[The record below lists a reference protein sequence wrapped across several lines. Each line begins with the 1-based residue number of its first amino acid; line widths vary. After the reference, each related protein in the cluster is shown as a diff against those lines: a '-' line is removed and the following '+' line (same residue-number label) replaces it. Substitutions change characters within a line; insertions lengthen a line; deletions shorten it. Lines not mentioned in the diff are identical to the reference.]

1 MNDCERGDGMKLTSF
16 RRGAFVRSFLVMT
29 LALAAGALLAGRFAA
44 QAGEP
49 RAFAIR
55 NARIVTVSGA
65 VIEDGTVVVSKG
77 LIVAVGK
84 EAAIPPEAW
93 VIDGKGL
100 TVYPGLMDA
109 LTDIALPTAS
119 GGGGGSAG
127 GGGGGPAIT
136 SRGPEDR
143 PLTTPWVLA
152 ADELKPDDKR
162 IETWRAGGF
171 TSAHTAPR
179 SGIFPGQGAVINLA
193 GERPGQMVV
202 KSPVSLPV
210 NFQRMPNFFNFP
222 NSLMGV
228 LGYIKQVYYDADQNT
243 QAQKI
248 YDAGPRG
255 LERPAYDPTLRA
267 IEDSTRAGRP
277 VLLPA
282 TTSAQIVRALE
293 LAEHLKLRAVLT
305 GALQGYAVADKIAA
319 RKVPVLVT
327 LKWPEREKDTDPEAE
342 EPLRSLRLRDR
353 APSTPVALQKAGVK
367 FAFYS
372 DGLSGPRD
380 ALKNAKKAIDAG
392 LAPDAALRALTL
404 SPAEIFGVADRMGSI
419 EAGKIANLVVTDG
432 DIFDEKTKI
441 KLVFVDGN
449 KFEVR
454 EAEKPKDAPKG
465 DMSGK
470 WTLAFTTSDG
480 QQQATADLTM
490 ASGGTLTGTVVHPYG
505 TSTLLSGY
513 LSGNSFSFVISVDIG
528 DGPQEVTFSGTLE
541 GNNLKGNINT
551 TGFSAEFTA
560 TRPGFGRAATAGRE

>member
-1 MNDCERGDGMKLTSF
+1 MKLTSY
-16 RRGAFVRSFLVMT
+16 RRGAFARSLLVMT
-29 LALAAGALLAGRFAA
+29 LALAAGALLAGRWAA

-77 LIVAVGK
+77 LIVAVGR

-109 LTDIALPTAS
+109 LTDIALPTTS

-127 GGGGGPAIT
+127 GGGGQVAT

-143 PLTTPWVLA
+143 PLTTPWILA

-171 TSAHTAPR
+171 TSAHTAPKY
-179 SGIFPGQGAVINLA
+179 GIFPGQGAVINLA

-202 KSPVSLPV
+202 RSPVSLPV

-228 LGYIKQVYYDADQNT
+228 LGYIKQVYYDADQDT

-255 LERPAYDPTLRA
+255 LERPAYDHALRA

-282 TTSAQIVRALE
+282 TTSAQIIRALE

-305 GALQGYAVADKIAA
+305 GALQGYAVADRIAA

-342 EPLRSLRLRDR
+342 ESLRSLRLRDR
-353 APSTPVALQKAGVK
+353 APSTPAALQKAGVK

-372 DGLSGPRD
+372 DGLSGPKD
-380 ALKNAKKAIDAG
+380 ALKNVKKAIDAG

-419 EAGKIANLVVTDG
+419 ETGKIANLVVTDG
-432 DIFDEKTKI
+432 DIFEEKTKI
-441 KLVFVDGN
+441 KMVFVDGN

-470 WTLAFTTSDG
+470 WTIAFSTPEG
-480 QQQATADLTM
+480 PQQATADLTM
-490 ASGGTLTGTVVHPYG
+490 ASGGTLTGTVVHPHG

-541 GNNLKGNINT
+541 SNNLKGNINT
-551 TGFSAEFTA
+551 TGFSTEFTA
-560 TRPGFGRAATAGRE
+560 TRPGFGRATTAGGE